1 MDRLSRKLISFI
13 LVLCLLFTL
22 LMPVGAVPSAVEI
35 VTTPSG
41 YTTAADVV
49 YVTEGDIVLNWG
61 ARGEDC
67 TFLTTYAQSYYTD
80 GIEYDD
86 LSQLSGGTS
95 ATDAPDSELYDALQ
109 DLMVSKHTTFTKYG
123 GSSALDYKKFY
134 HYTDCMLSQGD
145 PTSPS

>member
-13 LVLCLLFTL
+13 LVICLLFTL

-86 LSQLSGGTS
+86 LFQVASIGLIYAVDRFDAEKGFEFSS
-95 ATDAPDSELYDALQ
+95 YAT
-109 DLMVSKHTTFTKYG
+109 
-123 GSSALDYKKFY
+123 
-134 HYTDCMLSQGD
+134 
-145 PTSPS
+145 PTIIG